1 MLLKKNNFNFYIM
14 KRFTLI
20 STDKFCHLILAVLGV
35 EGENDGFINDGK
47 LKKLCYIIKK
57 DFDRI
62 DFRKFA
68 ELRDLGI
75 DGEIGKDND
84 ELSGFIDVRFNCQ
97 ENFLGQT
104 LLEVPEEMI
113 IALVRILVIERFV
126 FQTDDIVDMRIK
138 DNDSVIIDIKADVNT
153 GISLLDEDLRII
165 AMIGCFIN
173 VYVVASKMLRIKLTF

>member
-1 MLLKKNNFNFYIM
+1 MKKYI
-14 KRFTLI
+14 LV
-20 STDKFCHLILAVLGV
+20 STDKFCQFILAILGV
-35 EGENDGFINDGK
+35 EGEYDGFINDGK
-47 LKKLCYIIKK
+47 LKQLCYIIKK

-97 ENFLGQT
+97 DNFLGQT

-126 FQTDDIVDMRIK
+126 LQADDILDVRIK
-138 DNDSVIIDIKADVNT
+138 DNDSVIIDIKADVNN
-153 GISLLDEDLRII
+153 GVSLLDDDLRII
-165 AMIGCFIN
+165 AMIDCFLNIN
-173 VYVVASKMLRIKLTF
+173 VVASKMLRIKLTF

>member
-1 MLLKKNNFNFYIM
+1 MKKYI
-14 KRFTLI
+14 LV
-20 STDKFCHLILAVLGV
+20 STDKFCQFILAILGV
-35 EGENDGFINDGK
+35 EGEYDGFINDGK
-47 LKKLCYIIKK
+47 LKQLCYIIKK

-75 DGEIGKDND
+75 EGEIGKDND

-104 LLEVPEEMI
+104 LLELPEEMI

-126 FQTDDIVDMRIK
+126 LQADDILDVRIK
-138 DNDSVIIDIKADVNT
+138 DNDSVIIDIKADVNN
-153 GISLLDEDLRII
+153 GVSLLDDDLRII
-165 AMIGCFIN
+165 AMIGCFMNIN
-173 VYVVASKMLRIKLTF
+173 VVASKILRIKLTF

>member
-1 MLLKKNNFNFYIM
+1 MKK
-14 KRFTLI
+14 FTLI

-97 ENFLGQT
+97 ENFLGQS

-113 IALVRILVIERFV
+113 ISLVRMLAIERFV
-126 FQTDDIVDMRIK
+126 FQTDDIVDVRIK
-138 DNDSVIIDIKADVNT
+138 DNDSVIIDIKADVNN
-153 GISLLDEDLRII
+153 GVSLLDEDLRII

-173 VYVVASKMLRIKLTF
+173 VYVVAIKMLRIKLTF

>member
-1 MLLKKNNFNFYIM
+1 MKKYI
-14 KRFTLI
+14 LV
-20 STDKFCHLILAVLGV
+20 STDKFCQFILAILGV
-35 EGENDGFINDGK
+35 EGEYDGFINDGK
-47 LKKLCYIIKK
+47 LKNLCYIIKK

-68 ELRDLGI
+68 ELRDLSI
-75 DGEIGKDND
+75 EGEIGKDND

-113 IALVRILVIERFV
+113 ISLVRMLVIEHFV
-126 FQTDDIVDMRIK
+126 LQADDIVDVRVK
-138 DNDSVIIDIKADVNT
+138 DHDSVIIDIKADVNT

-165 AMIGCFIN
+165 AMIGCFMNI
-173 VYVVASKMLRIKLTF
+173 YVVASKMLRIKLTF